1 MRKNHVRRAEYEIF
15 EFHMRID
22 RHGISKPARVAHN
35 GVPLDVGVLAETAVF
50 ADQGSRRDVGK
61 IPYLGVFSDCRTVL
75 YDRGRMYK
83 RPRSVLLDFSQSL
96 FLSSRAA
103 KRTSNSAS
111 RARSRSLARSI
122 ACWPRGLFYNKKSCH
137 RSSEIT
143 LVRPRSFYSI
153 SPSKSTPQAPRSA
166 SSKLPWNTGSTPFH
180 GRRERCSI
188 AAPSSVSRS
197 EPLPKC
203 HKTTHISTIRARHID

>member
-1 MRKNHVRRAEYEIF
+1 
-15 EFHMRID
+15 
-22 RHGISKPARVAHN
+22 
-35 GVPLDVGVLAETAVF
+35 
-50 ADQGSRRDVGK
+50 
-61 IPYLGVFSDCRTVL
+61 
-75 YDRGRMYK
+75 MYK

-166 SSKLPWNTGSTPFH
+166 STELPWNTGSTPFH

-197 EPLPKC
+197 EPLPNASKQRIFPRSALGNRLTKIGSLVTALIAGGRPRAIQVM
-203 HKTTHISTIRARHID
+203 HAADTSSTMPDLRDDVRLAVSETLNELGVI